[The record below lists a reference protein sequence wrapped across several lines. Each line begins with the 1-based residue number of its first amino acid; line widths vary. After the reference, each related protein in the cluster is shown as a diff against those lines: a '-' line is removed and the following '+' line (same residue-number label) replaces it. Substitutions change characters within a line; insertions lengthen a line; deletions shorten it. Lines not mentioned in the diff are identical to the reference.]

1 MKGYQTEKETCIY
14 SHLINR
20 IPENTPDEEKFKKCV
35 SFFSE
40 QYEVDIFFCDIK
52 GSRWSYI
59 DGSKDLVSNYS
70 RFILRS
76 NLGVC
81 VQNTM
86 PDMSC
91 EIASSL
97 EQFFL

>member
-1 MKGYQTEKETCIY
+1 MNK
-14 SHLINR
+14 
-20 IPENTPDEEKFKKCV
+20 IPGNIPDKEKFKKCI

-40 QYEVDIFFCDIK
+40 KYGVEIFFCDIK

-59 DGSKDLVSNYS
+59 DGSKNLVSNYS
-70 RFILRS
+70 KFILRS
-76 NLGVC
+76 NLGIC
-81 VQNTM
+81 VQNTA
-86 PDMSC
+86 PDISC